1 MLSQVYFANMKK
13 VLQQIEETQLE
24 AIDRA
29 AGAIVDSLLAGGVW
43 HLLDTGHMLMHE
55 AVGRTGGMMAIS
67 PVHLKLEVNNPT
79 RYREQAVTAKKN
91 VFFDQIQG
99 LPEFI
104 VNKSNMLPGDVLM
117 IGSVSGIN
125 VLPVETAIRAKRLG
139 LTVIVLTSVEYSSF
153 LEPQHPS
160 GKRLYEVGDIVLD
173 NCSKV
178 GDTLVYVEELGQG
191 ICPSSGIAASYIMWG
206 VQSRV
211 VELLLERGKMPNVYI
226 SNHMPGADE
235 HNRRAWARYEKEGI

>member
-1 MLSQVYFANMKK
+1 MLSQVYFSKMKE
-13 VLQQIEETQLE
+13 VLNRIEETQLE

-29 AGAIVDSLLAGGVW
+29 ARAIADSLVSGGVW

-67 PVHLKLEVNNPT
+67 PVHITFEVNNPT
-79 RYREQAVTAKKN
+79 RYREKAVTAKKN
-91 VFFDQIQG
+91 VFYDQIQG

-125 VLPVETAIRAKRLG
+125 NLPVEMAIQAKKLG
-139 LTVIVLTSVEYSSF
+139 LTVIVLTSVEYSKF
-153 LEPQHPS
+153 LQPQHPS

-173 NCSKV
+173 NCSNV
-178 GDTLVYVEELGQG
+178 GDTLVHVEELGLG

-211 VELLLERGKMPNVYI
+211 VELLLEQGKHPSIYI
-226 SNHMPGADE
+226 SNHMPGANE
-235 HNRRAWARYEKEGI
+235 HNRQAWARYEKEGI